1 MRRLARISLH
11 NRLLLVA
18 LLPAA
23 LLATLVTALV
33 LYRGTRTLD
42 QALHDHGNAIVS
54 FLAPAAEYGV
64 IAGNRATLASL
75 LEAAMDQREV
85 SAGAIYNEQGV
96 LLASK
101 GRFTVLEP
109 EVLHTVHQGEVPD
122 TAPEIF
128 AVIAPIVSASIN
140 IEDEFQAGTAASPQ
154 EGTRTIGWVHV
165 ELDTRPSAREK
176 NAIIGASLL
185 LVVAGLAVTG
195 LIAVRLAR
203 SVSRPVAG
211 LVQGVEQMAAGV
223 LDVAIP
229 EHATSKELA
238 ALEHGFNTMARAISD
253 NQRTLQTRIDDATA
267 LLAYQAQHD
276 PLTGL
281 PNRRVFEQ
289 KLEECVAA
297 SRRAG
302 DHGAL
307 CFIDLDRFKI
317 VNDTCGH
324 AAGDDLLMRIA
335 LLIQQRVRE
344 QDIVCRIGGDEF
356 ALILRACSR
365 VDALR
370 LAEHLREGIAA
381 FEFEYQDRSFSIGA
395 SIGMTYIDG
404 SQIDPS
410 EILIA
415 ADAACYEAKRSGRNQ
430 VVEYVVRPDDNATE
444 PPPQGIS
451 GEHVS

>member
-1 MRRLARISLH
+1 MRRLVELSLH

-33 LYRGTRTLD
+33 LHRSAQTVD

-64 IAGNRATLASL
+64 IAGNRAALASL
-75 LEAAMDQREV
+75 LQAAMDQREV
-85 SAGAIYNEQGV
+85 SAAAIYGDQGV

-109 EVLHTVHQGEVPD
+109 QVLSAVRQGNVPT
-122 TAPEIF
+122 TAPEVF
-128 AVIAPIVSASIN
+128 AVIAPILSASIN
-140 IEDEFQAGTAASPQ
+140 IDDEVLAGNADVL
-154 EGTRTIGWVHV
+154 EGARTIGWVHV

-176 NAIIGASLL
+176 NTIIGVSLL
-185 LVVAGLAVTG
+185 LVAAGLAITG
-195 LIAVRLAR
+195 FIAVQLAR

-211 LVQGVEQMAAGV
+211 LVRGVERMAAGA
-223 LDVAIP
+223 LDVTIP
-229 EHATSKELA
+229 EQATSSELA
-238 ALEHGFNTMARAISD
+238 ALERGFNTMAHAIAD
-253 NQRTLQTRIDDATA
+253 NQRTLQMRIDDATA

-281 PNRRVFEQ
+281 PNRRVFEHT
-289 KLEECVAA
+289 LEECVVA

-335 LLIQQRVRE
+335 LLIQQHVRE
-344 QDIVCRIGGDEF
+344 QDIICRIGGDEF

-365 VDALR
+365 TDALR
-370 LAEHLREGIAA
+370 IAEHLREGIAT
-381 FEFEYQDRSFSIGA
+381 FQFDWQDRSFSIGA

-404 SQIDPS
+404 RQSDPS

-415 ADAACYEAKRSGRNQ
+415 ADGACYEAKRSGRNR
-430 VVEYVVRPDDNATE
+430 VVEYDVRSDDTATAE
-444 PPPQGIS
+444 PPPGTS

>member
-1 MRRLARISLH
+1 MRRLAELSLH

-33 LYRGTRTLD
+33 LHRGTRTLD

-75 LEAAMDQREV
+75 LQAAMDQREV
-85 SAGAIYNEQGV
+85 SAAAIYDDQGV

-109 EVLHTVHQGEVPD
+109 EVLNTVHQGNVPGTPPEV
-122 TAPEIF
+122 F
-128 AVIAPIVSASIN
+128 AVIAPILSASIN
-140 IEDEFQAGTAASPQ
+140 IDDEFQAGTAAGLL

-165 ELDTRPSAREK
+165 ELDTRPSTREK

-185 LVVAGLAVTG
+185 LVVAGLAMTG
-195 LIAVRLAR
+195 FIAVRLAR

-211 LVQGVEQMAAGV
+211 LVRGVKRMAAGA
-223 LDVAIP
+223 LDVTIP
-229 EHATSKELA
+229 EHATSSELA
-238 ALEHGFNTMARAISD
+238 ALERGFNTMAHAISD

-281 PNRRVFEQ
+281 PNRRVFEHT
-289 KLEECVAA
+289 LEECVAA

-344 QDIVCRIGGDEF
+344 QDIICRIGGDEF
-356 ALILRACSR
+356 ALILRACTR
-365 VDALR
+365 ADALR
-370 LAEHLREGIAA
+370 IAEHLREGIAT
-381 FEFEYQDRSFSIGA
+381 FEFEWQDRRFSIGA

-404 SQIDPS
+404 SQSDPS

-415 ADAACYEAKRSGRNQ
+415 ADGACYEAKRSGRNR
-430 VVEYVVRPDDNATE
+430 VVEYDVRSGDTAAPE
-444 PPPQGIS
+444 SPQGAS
-451 GEHVS
+451 GERVS